1 MIRLGITG
9 GIGSGKSMVS
19 QLFRVMGIPVYD
31 SDKKSKRLTI
41 TNEGIRTHLTELVG
55 KDVYADDGSLN
66 KSVLASWLFSCEEHT
81 LKVNN
86 IIHPVV
92 KEDFLIWVDKQEKSG
107 NVACGIESAIL
118 IEAGFQDVVERIV
131 AVTASLETRIERTM
145 QRDGAS
151 RKSVQN
157 RIARQMNEDEKK
169 EKADFVINNDE
180 NTPLI
185 PQVCHVITSLF
196 KK

>member
-9 GIGSGKSMVS
+9 GIGSGKSIVS

-31 SDKKSKRLTI
+31 SDKESKRLTI
-41 TNEGIRTHLTELVG
+41 TDEGIRIQLTELVG

-92 KEDFLIWVDKQEKSG
+92 KKDFLSWVKKQENAGYK
-107 NVACGIESAIL
+107 ACGIESAIL
-118 IEAGFQDVVERIV
+118 IEAGFQDVVEKV
-131 AVTASLETRIERTM
+131 VMVTAPLETRIERTM
-145 QRDGAS
+145 QRDHAS
-151 RKSVQN
+151 RESVIN
-157 RIARQMNEDEKK
+157 RIARQMNEEEKK
-169 EKADFVINNDE
+169 EKADYVISNEE

-185 PQVCHVITSLF
+185 PQVCQVIASLF
-196 KK
+196 

>member
-9 GIGSGKSMVS
+9 GIGSGKSVVS
-19 QLFRVMGIPVYD
+19 QLFRVMDIPVYD
-31 SDKKSKRLTI
+31 SDKESKRLTI
-41 TNEGIRTHLTELVG
+41 TDEGIRTQLTELVG

-92 KEDFLIWVDKQEKSG
+92 KKDFLSWVKKQENAGYK
-107 NVACGIESAIL
+107 ACGIESAIL
-118 IEAGFQDVVERIV
+118 IEAGFQDVVEKV
-131 AVTASLETRIERTM
+131 VMVTAPLETRIERTM
-145 QRDGAS
+145 QRDHAS
-151 RKSVQN
+151 RESVIN
-157 RIARQMNEDEKK
+157 RIARQMNEEEKK
-169 EKADFVINNDE
+169 EKADYVISNEE

-185 PQVCHVITSLF
+185 PQVCQVIASLF
-196 KK
+196 

>member
-31 SDKKSKRLTI
+31 SDKESKRLTI

-81 LKVNN
+81 LKVNS

-92 KEDFLIWVDKQEKSG
+92 KEDFLSWVKKQENAGYK
-107 NVACGIESAIL
+107 ACGIESAIL
-118 IEAGFQDVVERIV
+118 IEAGFLDVVEKV
-131 AVTASLETRIERTM
+131 VLVTAPLETRIERTM
-145 QRDGAS
+145 QRDHAA
-151 RKSVQN
+151 RKSVLN
-157 RIARQMNEDEKK
+157 RMARQMKEEEKM
-169 EKADFVINNDE
+169 EKADFVISNE
-180 NTPLI
+180 MNTPLI
-185 PQVCHVITSLF
+185 PQVCHIIASLF
-196 KK
+196 K

>member
-9 GIGSGKSMVS
+9 GIGSGKSIVS

-31 SDKKSKRLTI
+31 SDKESKRLTI
-41 TNEGIRTHLTELVG
+41 TDEGIRTQLTELVG

-66 KSVLASWLFSCEEHT
+66 KSILASWLFSCEEHT

-92 KEDFLIWVDKQEKSG
+92 KKDFLSWVKKQENAGYK
-107 NVACGIESAIL
+107 ACGIESAIL
-118 IEAGFQDVVERIV
+118 IEAGFQDVVEKV
-131 AVTASLETRIERTM
+131 VMVTAPLETRIERTM
-145 QRDGAS
+145 QRDHAS
-151 RKSVQN
+151 RESVIN
-157 RIARQMNEDEKK
+157 RMARQMNEEEKK
-169 EKADFVINNDE
+169 EKADYVISNEE

-185 PQVCHVITSLF
+185 PQVCQVIASLL
-196 KK
+196 

>member
-9 GIGSGKSMVS
+9 GIGSGKSIVS

-31 SDKKSKRLTI
+31 SDKESKRLTI
-41 TNEGIRTHLTELVG
+41 TDEGIRTQLTELVG

-66 KSVLASWLFSCEEHT
+66 KSILASWLFSCEEHT

-92 KEDFLIWVDKQEKSG
+92 KEDFLSWVKKQENAGYK
-107 NVACGIESAIL
+107 ACGIESAIL
-118 IEAGFQDVVERIV
+118 IEAGFQDVVEKV
-131 AVTASLETRIERTM
+131 VMVTAPLETRIERTM
-145 QRDGAS
+145 QRDHAS
-151 RKSVQN
+151 RESVIN
-157 RIARQMNEDEKK
+157 RMARQMNEEEKK
-169 EKADFVINNDE
+169 EKADYVISNEE

-185 PQVCHVITSLF
+185 PQVCQVIASLLL
-196 KK
+196 K

>member
-9 GIGSGKSMVS
+9 GIGSGKSIVS

-31 SDKKSKRLTI
+31 SDKESKRLTI
-41 TNEGIRTHLTELVG
+41 TDKGIRTQLTELVG

-81 LKVNN
+81 LKVNS

-92 KEDFLIWVDKQEKSG
+92 KEDFLSWVKKQENAGYK
-107 NVACGIESAIL
+107 ACGIESAIL
-118 IEAGFQDVVERIV
+118 IEAGFQDVVEKV
-131 AVTASLETRIERTM
+131 VMVTAPLETRIDRTM
-145 QRDGAS
+145 QRDHAS
-151 RKSVQN
+151 RESVIN
-157 RIARQMNEDEKK
+157 RIARQMNEEEKK
-169 EKADFVINNDE
+169 EKADYVISNEE

-185 PQVCHVITSLF
+185 PQVCQVIASLF
-196 KK
+196 

>member
-9 GIGSGKSMVS
+9 GIGSGKSIVS

-31 SDKKSKRLTI
+31 SDKESKRLTI
-41 TNEGIRTHLTELVG
+41 TDEGIRTQLTELVG

-66 KSVLASWLFSCEEHT
+66 KSILASWLFSCEEHT

-92 KEDFLIWVDKQEKSG
+92 KKDFLSWVKKQENAGYK
-107 NVACGIESAIL
+107 ACGIESAIL
-118 IEAGFQDVVERIV
+118 IEAGFQDVVEKV
-131 AVTASLETRIERTM
+131 VMVTAPLETRIERTM
-145 QRDGAS
+145 QRDHAS
-151 RKSVQN
+151 RESVIN
-157 RIARQMNEDEKK
+157 RIARQMNEEEKK
-169 EKADFVINNDE
+169 EKADYVISNEE

-185 PQVCHVITSLF
+185 PQVCQVIASLL
-196 KK
+196 

>member
-31 SDKKSKRLTI
+31 SDKESKRLTI

-66 KSVLASWLFSCEEHT
+66 KSVLASWLFSSEEHT
-81 LKVNN
+81 LKVNS

-92 KEDFLIWVDKQEKSG
+92 KEDFLSWVKKQENAGYK
-107 NVACGIESAIL
+107 ACGIESAIL
-118 IEAGFQDVVERIV
+118 IEAGFLDVVEKV
-131 AVTASLETRIERTM
+131 VLVTAPLETRIERTM
-145 QRDGAS
+145 QRDHAA
-151 RKSVQN
+151 RKSVLN
-157 RIARQMNEDEKK
+157 RMARQMKEEEKM
-169 EKADFVINNDE
+169 EKADFVISNE
-180 NTPLI
+180 MNTPLI
-185 PQVCHVITSLF
+185 PQVCHIIASLF
-196 KK
+196 K

>member
-9 GIGSGKSMVS
+9 GIGSGKSIVS

-31 SDKKSKRLTI
+31 SDKESKRLTI
-41 TNEGIRTHLTELVG
+41 TDEAIRTQLTELVG

-92 KEDFLIWVDKQEKSG
+92 KKDFLSWVKKQENAGYK
-107 NVACGIESAIL
+107 ACGIESAIL
-118 IEAGFQDVVERIV
+118 IEAGFQDVVEKV
-131 AVTASLETRIERTM
+131 VMVTAPLETRIERTM
-145 QRDGAS
+145 QRDHAS
-151 RKSVQN
+151 RESVIN
-157 RIARQMNEDEKK
+157 RMARQMNEEEKK
-169 EKADFVINNDE
+169 EKADYVISNEE

-185 PQVCHVITSLF
+185 PQVCQVIASLL
-196 KK
+196 